1 MYGSSVTGLPSG
13 ARTENRS
20 GASRPATSAVSP
32 RSQLMCDPSSKSPSF
47 SVLRLPFPVNQ
58 ASSASVGRQVPVV
71 PANETVSVSV
81 SAKPLSRVM
90 SAYTR

>member
-1 MYGSSVTGLPSG
+1 MYGSSAAGRPSG

-32 RSQLMCDPSSKSPSF
+32 RSQLMCDPSSSVLEF
-47 SVLRLPFPVNQ
+47 SVHQ
-58 ASSASVGRQVPVV
+58 ASSASVGRQLPAI
-71 PANETVSVSV
+71 PANTTVSVSV